1 MFRHPE
7 VQSVVLVMKTVQRT
21 EIPLKRSFYHL
32 GSFGDRKEACL
43 DNCLKQDKSIVILG
57 EPGMGKTFVLRQILE
72 RSDQYIWV
80 PPDSLTRNPD
90 RFRPKTSNQYL
101 VIDGIDELP
110 ALEDT
115 DVLHSVLKA
124 LAKIDYPK
132 FILSCRSAEW
142 KHVSSSHEIENDY
155 GEPPEILTLLG
166 ITREEAT
173 DYLSQSCLNLDA
185 NATLEHLDNVNLPEI
200 YKNPLYLRLVAEV
213 LGKRHS
219 DSVTSKYD
227 FFERVCKILL
237 SEQNPSQ
244 LPKSSLG
251 KLAKDSAFNAAGAI
265 CASLLIT
272 GRNFVTTNHP
282 IDKRDGSLTLDVS
295 EIEGLPKAEQ
305 ARLVVASPFFRV
317 VDDSAGCL
325 VPYHRTLAEFLAA
338 HWIASSLGK
347 RELTRNRFLQSIM
360 VEAMFPSSLRG
371 LCGWLA
377 LDDRFTDKI
386 LATDPYGILIYSD
399 LQRLSS
405 HAICKLINELVVLSH
420 KSPSFRSE
428 DWSEYV
434 PMGLV
439 RRDTAQTIENLIVD
453 ENIGTQ
459 LKQLLVEAIK
469 ASDLVSV
476 FENSLTRILCSRK
489 ESYTVRLH
497 VLEIL
502 LDVSKNTELWTK
514 IIRRLR
520 KHNCSDSTEFCIFI
534 LDDVGVKNFPL
545 PLVSECVLA
554 DTGFIRDRDRSG
566 MLRTSSVLRLAN
578 HFDVD
583 YSSNFLDLISS
594 GIRRFL
600 ASRDNNDRYNPSW
613 ACISSFC
620 YPIVERLYRAKSLE
634 YCKLV
639 YWTATISPFGF
650 LNNSWRN
657 GIDSIL
663 TEDERFR
670 RGVQSYLINNPGKLK
685 HLELFL
691 FRFGE
696 ISDKLNLTFD
706 DICFHIEQFCERP
719 KLSKKELSIWTAL
732 LKSRIYS
739 LDEINQIETLS
750 QSLLEQ
756 YKDLSKILTEQRKRS
771 LTSDLTWVE
780 KNTAK
785 RDESNARLLKRRSA
799 RRKLIQDEIEAFE
812 NGDITEVIF
821 CAKDYLGINR
831 YESYY
836 VNPRERVT
844 QEIGTDLLDSAL
856 KGFRSIL
863 YKSDLPT
870 STQVAD
876 SYSRKKSSP
885 YVYPILA
892 TLTEYLDQSS
902 TFEGLSDEI
911 LLVGF
916 YTLRHEPLID
926 QSIQRKL
933 YRTLEKEVFR
943 RFEDD
948 VVYQRWIEPQIKNDS
963 FAYSDFV
970 SLTNHYR
977 NPAVILPMV
986 MDWLQSYDTIST
998 NDTKKLVSDLLFP
1011 QKHFA
1016 SLNKERLLKIAFDSI
1031 GNDNSDLALFWASVI
1046 FCLDLNFF
1054 LNHVPSRLKTHA
1066 DLIWHIRDTATK
1078 HLPTDQD
1085 CLQTVDLDLSG
1096 EQLHWII
1103 SNFRRKWNYIE
1114 FWPGALAGNNNP
1126 WDASEYLQSC
1136 IKRLGTMVD
1145 ELAHDR
1151 LDVLVKE
1158 ESDGYMEHLRT
1169 AQSNQKRA
1177 RIQHKFR
1184 APSLKSLKTLLEDGE
1199 PRSPKDLQ
1207 TMFLASLDE
1216 LQRRLRGDPVET
1228 VKRFYK
1234 DSGIPRVEND
1244 CRDLLVSLLDK
1255 HYDLRLIPEF
1265 VTPHNTRADIG
1276 VIFKEFT
1283 VPVEV
1288 KPQWNGDLWNGLKTQ
1303 LARNYTKEYSSSGY
1317 GVYLVLWFG
1326 RKTCKGRYLKHPP
1339 SNQFF
1344 PTFLQGP
1351 TTPNELSFM
1360 LTNLIPEGSKDL
1372 IRVYVLDLETSHE

>member
-1 MFRHPE
+1 MFSHPE
-7 VQSVVLVMKTVQRT
+7 VQSLVLVMKTVQRA
-21 EIPLKRSFYHL
+21 EIPLKRSFCHL
-32 GSFGDRKEACL
+32 DSFGDRQEACL
-43 DNCLKQDKSIVILG
+43 DYWLKQGKSIVILG

-72 RSDQYIWV
+72 KSDEPIWA
-80 PPDSLTRNPD
+80 PPSSLTRNPD

-101 VIDGIDELP
+101 VIDGVDELA

-142 KHVSSSHEIENDY
+142 KHASSSLEIENDY
-155 GEPPEILTLLG
+155 GEPPEVLTLQG
-166 ITREEAT
+166 ITREQAI
-173 DYLSQSCLNLDA
+173 DYLSKSPLNLDA
-185 NATLEHLDNVNLPEI
+185 KAILEHLDNVNLPEI
-200 YKNPLYLRLVAEV
+200 YKNPLYLRLVSEV
-213 LGKRHS
+213 LGKKDS

-237 SEQNPSQ
+237 SEQNPS
-244 LPKSSLG
+244 LLRTSSLG
-251 KLAKDSAFNAAGAI
+251 RLAKDSAFNAAGAI

-272 GRNFVTTNHP
+272 GRTFVTSNHP

-305 ARLVVASPFFRV
+305 ARLVVASAFFRV
-317 VDDSAGCL
+317 ADDNAGCL
-325 VPYHRTLAEFLAA
+325 VPYHRTLAEFLGA
-338 HWIASSLGK
+338 HWIANSLGT

-377 LDDRFTDKI
+377 LDESFTDKI
-386 LATDPYGILIYSD
+386 IANDPYGILIYSD
-399 LQRLSS
+399 LQRLPS
-405 HAICKLINELVVLSH
+405 HKICKLINELVVLSH

-428 DWSEYV
+428 DWSENV

-439 RRDTAQTIENLIVD
+439 RRETAQTIENVIVD
-453 ENIGTQ
+453 ENISTQ

-469 ASDLVSV
+469 TSDLVSV
-476 FENSLTRILCSRK
+476 FENSLTRVLCRRN
-489 ESYTVRLH
+489 ESYRVRLH

-502 LDVSKNTELWTK
+502 LDVSKNIEFWTK
-514 IIRRLR
+514 VIRRLR

-534 LDDVGVKNFPL
+534 LDDVGVENFPL

-578 HFDVD
+578 HFDVAD
-583 YSSNFLDLISS
+583 SSNFLDLVSS

-600 ASRDNNDRYNPSW
+600 ASKDNNDRYYPSW
-613 ACISSFC
+613 ECVSSFC
-620 YPIVERLYRAKSLE
+620 YPIVARLYSANSLE
-634 YCKLV
+634 FCKLV
-639 YWTATISPFGF
+639 FWTTTISPFGF
-650 LNNSWRN
+650 LDNSWRS

-696 ISDKLNLTFD
+696 ISDSLNLTLD
-706 DICFHIEQFCERP
+706 DIYFHIEQLCERP
-719 KLSKKELSIWTAL
+719 KLSKKELSIWTGL

-739 LDEINQIETLS
+739 LNEIDQIETLS

-756 YKDLSKILTEQRKRS
+756 YEDSSKILTEQRKRS
-771 LTSDLTWVE
+771 LASDLRWTDRNTE
-780 KNTAK
+780 KF
-785 RDESNARLLKRRSA
+785 DETNARMTKRRSA
-799 RRKLIQDEIEAFE
+799 RKKLIHDNIEAFE
-812 NGDITEVIF
+812 NGDIREVLS

-836 VNPRERVT
+836 VSPRERVT
-844 QEIGTDLLDSAL
+844 QEIGTDLIDSAL

-863 YKSDLPT
+863 YKGDLPT

-876 SYSRKKSSP
+876 SYSRARSSP
-885 YVYPILA
+885 YVYPVLA
-892 TLTEYLDQSS
+892 TLTEYLNESS

-926 QSIQRKL
+926 QSIQGKL
-933 YRTLEKEVFR
+933 YRPLEKEVFR
-943 RFEDD
+943 RFKED
-948 VVYQRWIEPQIKNDS
+948 VIYRRWIEPLIKNDS
-963 FAYSDFV
+963 FDYSDFV

-977 NPAVILPMV
+977 NPAVVLPMV
-986 MDWLQSYDTIST
+986 MDWLQSYDTISK

-1011 QKHFA
+1011 KRHFA
-1016 SLNKERLLKIAFDSI
+1016 LLDKERLLEIASDRTGS
-1031 GNDNSDLALFWASVI
+1031 DNSDLVLFWVSVM
-1046 FCLDLNFF
+1046 FCLDFNFF
-1054 LNHVPSRLKTHA
+1054 LNNVPSTLKTHEG
-1066 DLIWHIRDTATK
+1066 LIWCIRDTSTK
-1078 HLPTDQD
+1078 QLYTDED
-1085 CLQTVDLDLSG
+1085 CLQTVYLDLSA

-1114 FWPGALAGNNNP
+1114 FWPGPLVGDNNP
-1126 WDASEYLQSC
+1126 RDASEYLQSC
-1136 IKRLGTMVD
+1136 IKRLGAMVG
-1145 ELAHDR
+1145 ELARER
-1151 LDVLVKE
+1151 LNILVKE
-1158 ESDGYMEHLRT
+1158 EADGYMAHLMT

-1184 APSLKSLKTLLEDGE
+1184 PLSLKSLKILLEDRE

-1216 LQRRLRGDPVET
+1216 LQRRLKGDQVNTVE
-1228 VKRFYK
+1228 RFYT
-1234 DSGIPRVEND
+1234 DSGIPRAETE
-1244 CRDLLVSLLDK
+1244 CRDLLISLLNK
-1255 HYDLRLIPEF
+1255 PYGLRLIPEF
-1265 VTPHNTRADIG
+1265 ATPHNTRADIG
-1276 VIFKEFT
+1276 VIFRELT

-1288 KPQWNGDLWNGLKTQ
+1288 KPQWNRNLWNGLNAQ
-1303 LARNYTKEYSSSGY
+1303 LVRHYTEEFSSYGY

-1344 PTFLQGP
+1344 PAFEQGP

-1360 LTNLIPEGSKDL
+1360 LTNLIPEGSKDE

>member
-1 MFRHPE
+1 MFRHPV
-7 VQSVVLVMKTVQRT
+7 VQSLVLVMKTVQRT
-21 EIPLKRSFYHL
+21 EIPLKRSFYQL

-43 DNCLKQDKSIVILG
+43 DKCLKRDKSIVILG
-57 EPGMGKTFVLRQILE
+57 EPGIGKTFVMRQIVK
-72 RSDQYIWV
+72 RSDEYIWV
-80 PPDSLTRNPD
+80 PPGSLTRNPD

-110 ALEDT
+110 ALQDT

-142 KHVSSSHEIENDY
+142 KHASSSLEIESDY
-155 GEPPEILTLLG
+155 GEPPEILTLHG
-166 ITREEAT
+166 ITREQAT
-173 DYLSQSCLNLDA
+173 HYLSKSCLNLDA
-185 NATLEHLDNVNLPEI
+185 KATLEHLDNVNLPEI

-213 LGKRHS
+213 LGKRDS

-237 SEQNPSQ
+237 SEQNPAQ

-272 GRNFVTTNHP
+272 GRNFVTTNQP
-282 IDKRDGSLTLDVS
+282 IDKRDGRLTLDIS

-305 ARLVVASPFFRV
+305 ARLVVASPFFRA
-317 VDDSAGCL
+317 VDDNAGCF
-325 VPYHRTLAEFLAA
+325 VPYHRTLAEFVAA
-338 HWIASSLGK
+338 HWIASSLGNH
-347 RELTRNRFLQSIM
+347 ELTRNRFLQSIM

-386 LATDPYGILIYSD
+386 IANDPYGILIYGD
-399 LQRLSS
+399 LQRLPS
-405 HAICKLINELVVLSH
+405 HKICNLINELVVLSH

-434 PMGLV
+434 PQGLV
-439 RRDTAQTIENLIVD
+439 RIETAQTIENVIVD
-453 ENIGTQ
+453 ENIGTH

-469 ASDLVSV
+469 ASDLVSI

-489 ESYTVRLH
+489 ATYTVRLH

-502 LDVSKNTELWTK
+502 LDVSKNSEFWTK

-534 LDDVGVKNFPL
+534 LDDIGIKNFPL

-566 MLRTSSVLRLAN
+566 MLRTSSVLSLAG
-578 HFDVD
+578 HFDVAV
-583 YSSNFLDLISS
+583 SSNFLDLVSS

-600 ASRDNNDRYNPSW
+600 ASKDNNDRYNPSW
-613 ACISSFC
+613 ECISSFC
-620 YPIVERLYRAKSLE
+620 YPLVERLYREKSLE
-634 YCKLV
+634 FCKLV
-639 YWTATISPFGF
+639 FWTTTISPFGF
-650 LNNSWRN
+650 LDNSWRR

-670 RGVQSYLINNPGKLK
+670 RGVQSYLVNNPGKLK

-696 ISDKLNLTFD
+696 ISNSLNLTLD
-706 DICFHIEQFCERP
+706 DIYFHVKQICERP
-719 KLSKKELSIWTAL
+719 KPSKTELSIWTAL

-739 LDEINQIETLS
+739 LDEIDQIETLS

-756 YKDLSKILTEQRKRS
+756 YEDLSKILTEQRKRS
-771 LTSDLTWVE
+771 LASDLPRVE
-780 KNTAK
+780 RNTEKSA
-785 RDESNARLLKRRSA
+785 EINARIATRRSA
-799 RRKLIQDEIEAFE
+799 RRKLIQDNIERFE
-812 NGDITEVIF
+812 NGNIEEVLK

-831 YESYY
+831 YERYY

-863 YKSDLPT
+863 CKGDLPT

-876 SYSRKKSSP
+876 SYSRAQSSP
-885 YVYPILA
+885 YVYLILA

-933 YRTLEKEVFR
+933 YRPLEKEVFR
-943 RFEDD
+943 RFEED
-948 VVYQRWIEPQIKNDS
+948 VVYRRWIEPRIRNDS
-963 FAYSDFV
+963 FDYSDFV

-977 NPAVILPMV
+977 NPAVVLPMV
-986 MDWLQSYDTIST
+986 MDWLQSYDTIPK

-1011 QKHFA
+1011 KRHFS
-1016 SLNKERLLKIAFDSI
+1016 SLNKERLLEIASERT
-1031 GNDNSDLALFWASVI
+1031 GNDNSDLALFWVSVI
-1046 FCLDLNFF
+1046 FCLDFNLF
-1054 LNHVPSRLKTHA
+1054 LDNVPSRLKTHE
-1066 DLIWHIRDTATK
+1066 DLIWHIRDTSTK
-1078 HLPTDQD
+1078 QLPTDQD
-1085 CLQTVDLDLSG
+1085 CLQTVELDLSG

-1114 FWPGALAGNNNP
+1114 FWPGALVGNNNP

-1136 IKRLGTMVD
+1136 IRRLGTMVD
-1145 ELAHDR
+1145 ELARDR
-1151 LDVLVKE
+1151 LDMLIKE
-1158 ESDGYMEHLRT
+1158 ESDGYVEHLRT
-1169 AQSNQKRA
+1169 AQSSQKRA

-1184 APSLKSLKTLLEDGE
+1184 PPSLKSLRILLEDGE

-1207 TMFLASLDE
+1207 TMFFASLDE
-1216 LQRRLRGDPVET
+1216 LQRRLKGDQVDT
-1228 VKRFYK
+1228 VKRFYT
-1234 DSGIPRVEND
+1234 DSGIPRVETD
-1244 CRDLLVSLLDK
+1244 CRDLVISLLNK
-1255 HYDLRLIPEF
+1255 NYGLRLIPEF
-1265 VTPHNTRADIG
+1265 ETPHNTRADIG
-1276 VIFKEFT
+1276 VIYDNLT

-1288 KPQWNGDLWNGLKTQ
+1288 KPQWNGDLWNGLNAQ
-1303 LARNYTKEYSSSGY
+1303 LARHYTKEYSSCGY

-1344 PTFLQGP
+1344 PSFPQGP
-1351 TTPNELSFM
+1351 TTSNELTFM

-1372 IRVYVLDLETSHE
+1372 IRVYVLDLEASHE